1 MISLARLTLVREWRR
16 FLPAVLTV
24 GFAGLLVLMQL
35 ILLLGIFR
43 TVSACIDRSAAD
55 LWVGYPGTKSV
66 DLARSLSARN
76 EVFLRSNPE
85 VLTVE
90 PYLWSSGDLRRADGS
105 AGLATV
111 IGIDP
116 RPGALALAHAL
127 TTADRRALDEPDT
140 VLVDVSSVDNLRTR
154 IGDTLELNG
163 RRVKVVGLT
172 RGLNAIGGA
181 NIVTSLATART
192 LTPGEPGDSDT
203 VGYFLVR
210 LRDPLA
216 AARVRDE
223 LTPPGSHAPYS
234 LWTAAE
240 FSKISQLYWLLESGL
255 GLGFAFSGGI
265 GLVIGVVIT
274 SQTLKAAVQTSIR
287 EYATLRAL
295 GVSVRS
301 LRLVVLEQSAWVG
314 IAGIAITSLI
324 AAAVIRLATANH
336 VLVAAPWWA
345 FAGTSVFMASIA
357 VTSGSLALRAL
368 SHSEPATL
376 LR

>member
-16 FLPAVLTV
+16 FLPAVLAV

-35 ILLLGIFR
+35 VLLLGIFR
-43 TVSACIDRSAAD
+43 TVSVYIDRSSAD

-66 DLARSLSARN
+66 DLARNLSARN
-76 EVFLRSNPE
+76 EVFLRSHPA
-85 VLTVE
+85 VITVE
-90 PYLWSSGDLRRADGS
+90 SYLWSSGDLRRADRS
-105 AGLATV
+105 ATLATV
-111 IGIDP
+111 VGINP

-127 TTADRRALDEPDT
+127 TAADRRALDEPDT
-140 VLVDVSSVDNLRTR
+140 VLVDVSNLANLRTH

-172 RGLNAIGGA
+172 RGLNSIGGA
-181 NIVTSLATART
+181 NAV
-192 LTPGEPGDSDT
+192 TPGDPGDSDT
-203 VGYFLVR
+203 VGYFLVK
-210 LRDPLA
+210 LRDPAA

-223 LTPPGSHAPYS
+223 LAPLGTNAPYS
-234 LWTAAE
+234 IWTAAD

-255 GLGFAFSGGI
+255 GLGFVLSGGI
-265 GLVIGVVIT
+265 GLLVGIVIT
-274 SQTLKAAVQTSIR
+274 SQTLKAVVQSSIR

-301 LRLVVLEQSAWVG
+301 LRIVVLEQSAWVG
-314 IAGIAITSLI
+314 VAGITITSLI
-324 AAAVIRLATANH
+324 AATVVHLAASNH

-345 FAGTSVFMASIA
+345 FAGTSIFMLTIA
-357 VTSGSLALRAL
+357 ITSGALALRVLAQ
-368 SHSEPATL
+368 SEPATL

>member
-1 MISLARLTLVREWRR
+1 MISLARLTLSREWRR

-43 TVSACIDRSAAD
+43 TISVSIDQSAAD

-66 DLARSLSARN
+66 DLARNLSARN
-76 EVFLRSNPE
+76 EVFLRSHQD
-85 VLTVE
+85 VMAVE
-90 PYLWSSGDLRRADGS
+90 PYLWSNGDLRRSDGS
-105 AGLATV
+105 AALATV

-116 RPGALALAHAL
+116 QRGALALAHAL
-127 TTADRRALDEPDT
+127 THADRCALDEPDT
-140 VLVDVSSVDNLRTR
+140 VLVDVSSLDNLRTR
-154 IGDTLELNG
+154 VGDRLELNG

-172 RGLNAIGGA
+172 HGLNSIGGA
-181 NIVTSLATART
+181 NIVTSLATARAV
-192 LTPGEPGDSDT
+192 TPGNPGDPDT
-203 VGYFLVR
+203 VSYFLVK
-210 LRDPLA
+210 LRDPVA
-216 AARVRDE
+216 AARIRCE
-223 LTPPGSHAPYS
+223 LAPPGTTPPYS

-240 FSKISQLYWLLESGL
+240 FSKVSQLYWMLESGL
-255 GLGFAFSGGI
+255 GIGFVFSGVI
-265 GLVIGVVIT
+265 GLLIGIVIT
-274 SQTLKAAVQTSIR
+274 SQTLKAAVQNSIR

-314 IAGIAITSLI
+314 IAGTAITSLI
-324 AAAVIRLATANH
+324 AAAAVHLATAND

-345 FAGTSVFMASIA
+345 FAGTSVFMFLIA
-357 VTSGSLALRAL
+357 VTSGALALRVL
-368 SHSEPATL
+368 SQSEPATL